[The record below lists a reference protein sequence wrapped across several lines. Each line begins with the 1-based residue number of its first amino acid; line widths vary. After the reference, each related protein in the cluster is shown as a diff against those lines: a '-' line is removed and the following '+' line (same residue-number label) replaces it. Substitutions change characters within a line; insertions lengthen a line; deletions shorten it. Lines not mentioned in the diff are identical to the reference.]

1 MNKEEI
7 LWLKQLNK
15 VIEEN
20 LVSDNFYNNTIS
32 EILNISERQLY
43 RKIKEITNRSPNEYI
58 RHYRL
63 QLAKDYLEKGTY
75 FTVKEISHAVG
86 YTNVGYFQKNFQQ
99 LFGKKPL
106 DILKE
111 AGWR

>member
-1 MNKEEI
+1 MNNEEN
-7 LWLKQLNK
+7 LWLKQLNT

-20 LVSDNFYNNTIS
+20 LARNDFNNNTIS
-32 EILNISERQLY
+32 VILGISERQLY
-43 RKIKEITNRSPNEYI
+43 RKIKQITNLSPNEYI

-63 QLAKDYLEKGTY
+63 QLAKDYLEKGIY
-75 FTVKEISHAVG
+75 FTVKEVSHTVG
-86 YTNVGYFQKNFQQ
+86 YTNVGYFQKQFQQ